1 MVFLGVDV
9 HKSYLEIATLDTDGK
24 LKSRCRIENTPESID
39 DFVKSLDTSVKVAME
54 SCSYFYPLYNQLEEA
69 GIEVRVAHP
78 LKVKLIAESKIKNDR
93 IDSLVLAQL
102 YRMDYLPT
110 SYVPPREIRQARDL
124 LRHRI
129 ALVRQRTQVK
139 NRIHHLL
146 EKNGV
151 KTSMLGFS
159 DIFGKSGLAHL
170 HSLEL
175 PAVEKSILA
184 MDLDLLEYLNRTL
197 NRSDG
202 ELARMAMENPQVRL
216 LMTIP
221 GVDYYTALLLLMEIR
236 DIKRFCNPRKLC
248 CYAGLVP
255 GLRQS
260 GEKTSHGHIT
270 KQGNK
275 WIRYIIVEAVGHTI
289 RHDGESEIARMY
301 ERIKTRKGSSVA
313 KVACARKLVKIIWFM
328 LTRNEAYRYSDAQ
341 STAKKERRMERR
353 ADKNY

>member
-9 HKSYLEIATLDTDGK
+9 HKSYLEIATVDGDGR
-24 LKSRCRIENTPESID
+24 LKSRCRIENAPESID
-39 DFVKSLDTSVKVAME
+39 DFVKSLDSSVKVAME
-54 SCSYFYPLYNQLEEA
+54 SCSYFYPLYNRLEEA
-69 GIEVRVAHP
+69 GIEVKVAHP
-78 LKVKLIAESKIKNDR
+78 LKVKLIAESKIKSDR

-110 SYVPPREIRQARDL
+110 SYVPPREIRHSRDL

-151 KTSMLGFS
+151 KTGRLGFS

-170 HSLEL
+170 HSLDL

-197 NRSDG
+197 DRSDG
-202 ELARMAMENPQVRL
+202 ELARMATENPQARL

-221 GVDYYTALLLLMEIR
+221 GVDYYTALLLLMEIG
-236 DIKRFCNPRKLC
+236 DVKRFPNSRKLC

-255 GLRQS
+255 GLHQS
-260 GEKTSHGHIT
+260 GEKTSYGRIT

-289 RHDGESEIARMY
+289 RHDCESEISRMY
-301 ERIKTRKGSSVA
+301 ERIKARKGASVA
-313 KVACARKLVKIIWFM
+313 KVACARKLMKITWFM
-328 LTRNEAYRYSDAQ
+328 LTRNEPYRYSDRRFIEM
-341 STAKKERRMERR
+341 KERRMERR
-353 ADKNY
+353 ACKDY